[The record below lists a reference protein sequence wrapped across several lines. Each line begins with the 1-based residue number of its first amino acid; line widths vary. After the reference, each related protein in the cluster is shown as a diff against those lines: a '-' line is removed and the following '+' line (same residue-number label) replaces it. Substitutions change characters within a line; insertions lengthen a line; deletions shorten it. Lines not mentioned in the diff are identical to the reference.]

1 MFITS
6 YQPLSLPITP
16 YPLGWKQNHFHFATL
31 KVVLRIMCL
40 SYFALGIENSF
51 PDRIT
56 TMKFLSEVL
65 PVALTGKVS
74 NEGKKVV
81 SC

>member
-1 MFITS
+1 
-6 YQPLSLPITP
+6 
-16 YPLGWKQNHFHFATL
+16 
-31 KVVLRIMCL
+31 MCL

-65 PVALTGKVS
+65 PVAPTGKVS